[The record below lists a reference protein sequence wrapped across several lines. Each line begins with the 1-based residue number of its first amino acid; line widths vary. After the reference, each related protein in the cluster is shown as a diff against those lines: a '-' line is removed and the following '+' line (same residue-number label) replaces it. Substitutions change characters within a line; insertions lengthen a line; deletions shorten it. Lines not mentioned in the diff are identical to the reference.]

1 MDSKKNYMKNYMKN
15 YIFTILVLLSC
26 TTTFFGQNS
35 SSLII
40 DNISNQFTNIS
51 LPYWLKSGQTIDL
64 GTNTKSVSIIEFS
77 VNGTALEFS
86 QVISLTSAQTV
97 PTSKVW
103 KIEAIGQNMATN
115 STSIL
120 NSNFPPGAVLPTI
133 LQSPR
138 KFEVQGTF
146 DWTVPSG
153 ITSICVEVW
162 GGGGGGTYGFG
173 VDSGLGAGGGGYG
186 YQCFSVIPGT
196 AYQVTVGGDSSFGNL
211 ISATAGKDGNQG
223 GTGGT
228 SNASFNISGINGNS
242 SNGGAGANGGAG
254 GSYGGS
260 GSVPGGGAGGGNARS
275 GSGARGQVYVYW

>member
-1 MDSKKNYMKNYMKN
+1 MKK
-15 YIFTILVLLSC
+15 ILVLSLLIYA
-26 TTTFFGQNS
+26 TILTAQNS
-35 SSLII
+35 SSLLI
-40 DNISNQFTNIS
+40 DNVSTVFSNVS
-51 LPYWLKSGQTIDL
+51 LPYWLKAGQTLAL
-64 GTNTKSVSIIEFS
+64 GTNSQSVSILEFT
-77 VNGTALEFS
+77 VNGNVLEFS
-86 QVISLTSAQTV
+86 QVISLSSAQTV
-97 PTSKVW
+97 PANKVW
-103 KIEAIGQNMATN
+103 KIEAIGQNILTN

-196 AYQVTVGGDSSFGNL
+196 TYQVTVGGDSSFGNL
-211 ISATAGKDGNQG
+211 ISATAGRNGNQG

-228 SNASFNISGINGNS
+228 SNASFNISGVNGS
-242 SNGGAGANGGAG
+242 GSNGGAGANGGAG
-254 GSYGGS
+254 GSYGGA
-260 GSVPGGGAGGGNARS
+260 GSIPGGGAGGGNANS
-275 GSGARGQVYVYW
+275 GSGARGQVYIYW